1 MIFRVRGVL
10 LPEISKKSTIG
21 EDDMNSGMSVWARAL
36 IAVALVATATLPVL
50 SNAQNS
56 GTPAS
61 TPPSRATAPADGLQE
76 VIIEGRR
83 VTAEEKMSEVAYDS
97 ARFGSQVQVINATEI
112 DTGGFT
118 NFGELASGLIRGAN
132 IGYSPDEGEF
142 TIRIDGGSD
151 RDTLLLLDGVPTFDR
166 GTPLED
172 LWGATA
178 IDPRMIE
185 TVEILRGGQSLYYG
199 GNGGLGVVS
208 VRYKEPTGELKGEFG
223 AYYGSFKTREVYGN
237 VSYPLTDD
245 GQHSVMFYGRSYESD
260 AHEIFSLDA
269 YNDVVLE
276 LGGRHDFPYTYNL
289 VGAKYRWQVDEETY
303 FKLGYEL
310 ATVDFRDS
318 FPNDH
323 IFNLNY
329 TEYPKFN
336 AAFRTAF
343 SDRLTFEAEAFYQA
357 PTLKNSE
364 VDAQI
369 CRIPQSVRNPA
380 TNRPFTLASEYE
392 AYAAANG
399 LPIGC
404 ITNPE
409 TSGKADSSSRDG
421 FYVDANGNRLGTL
434 QNPFRIG
441 DPMGFVIQSI
451 ATFGTGVPVK
461 GFGEGTQF
469 KAGYKEYGANARV
482 KMAWSETFESVL
494 GVQTVT
500 SQDNSA
506 AVYGV
511 SSGDIT
517 SHGVYGD
524 IRANL
529 DFLGGTALSIAG
541 RQDFN
546 NLFDDSFIWR
556 ASVRQEFGGGYY
568 FRGSAGTSYANPRA
582 QELGLYSGRVNNPT
596 LKTQE
601 VETFGLGAGI
611 NGEILGG
618 TFNVEVGHFDTEISN
633 LFGNA
638 QIRDVCPGVD
648 PTRVINPNIVTPT
661 EFCSNFVA
669 LGLDPLDTATFNTRA
684 IQDIKGYTLD
694 IALDIDKWA
703 LDFSFTKQESFEP
716 NPRFGLT
723 AILAGTTQSTGIV
736 IPGEAG
742 SARFRQSA
750 ERPEWMASALLTY
763 QPTDR
768 WTLSLN
774 PRWQGPEYLYV
785 QNNAARF
792 VDSNGQRTNPDVNFG
807 DYFVLNASVQYLMGD
822 DYQHRLMLRIVNV
835 TDEDYF
841 ERGGA
846 TDRRFSRAA
855 VRGEQGV
862 NEPDYY
868 YTYGWNGKPL
878 SFFFQYEY
886 NF

>member
-1 MIFRVRGVL
+1 MHELFLKTRWRWICL
-10 LPEISKKSTIG
+10 L
-21 EDDMNSGMSVWARAL
+21 
-36 IAVALVATATLPVL
+36 AVAATMTV
-50 SNAQNS
+50 S
-56 GTPAS
+56 GSLAASQPQTPS
-61 TPPSRATAPADGLQE
+61 VNDLEE

-83 VTAEEKMSEVAYDS
+83 VTEEMSTVAYD
-97 ARFGSQVQVINATEI
+97 AAKFGSQVQVINSVEI

-208 VRYKEPTGELKGEFG
+208 VRYKEPNGEQKGEFG

-237 VSYPLTDD
+237 VAYPIDD
-245 GQHSVMFYGRSYESD
+245 AGVHSVMFYGRSYESD
-260 AHEIFSLDA
+260 AHEIFSKEA

-289 VGAKYRWQVDEETY
+289 IGGKYRWQIDDETY
-303 FKLGYEL
+303 FKAGYEF

-343 SDRLTFEAEAFYQA
+343 NDKISFEAEAFYQA

-369 CRIPQSVRNPA
+369 CRIPQSVVNPV
-380 TNRPFTLASEYE
+380 TKRPFTLASEFE
-392 AYAAANG
+392 VYAKANG
-399 LPIGC
+399 IPAGC
-404 ITNPE
+404 VTNPE
-409 TSGKADSSSRDG
+409 TSPKADRTSRDG
-421 FYVDANGNRLGTL
+421 FYVNDKGELYGTL
-434 QNPFRIG
+434 QNPFPIG
-441 DPMGFVIQSI
+441 APMGYVIQTVAS
-451 ATFGTGVPVK
+451 FGTGIPVK

-469 KAGYKEYGANARV
+469 KAGYQEYGANARA
-482 KMAWSETFESVL
+482 KILWTDNLESVI
-494 GVQTVT
+494 GVQSVVT
-500 SQDNSA
+500 QDKSA
-506 AVYGV
+506 AEYGV
-511 SSGDIT
+511 SDQKIESN
-517 SHGVYGD
+517 GVYAD
-524 IRANL
+524 LRANL
-529 DFLGGTALSIAG
+529 DILEGMALSIAA

-546 NLFDDSFIWR
+546 NIFDDTFIWR
-556 ASVRQEFGGGYY
+556 ASVRQEFPMGYY
-568 FRGSAGTSYANPRA
+568 FRGSSGTSYANPRS
-582 QELGLYSGRVNNPT
+582 QELGLFGNTRNNPT

-601 VETFGLGAGI
+601 VETFGFGAGI
-611 NGEILGG
+611 NSDFMGG
-618 TFNVEVGHFDTEISN
+618 TYNIELGYFDTEISN

-638 QIRDVCPGVD
+638 AIRDVCPGVD
-648 PTRVINPNIVTPT
+648 PTRVINPNIITPT
-661 EFCSNFVA
+661 EFCASWPSF
-669 LGLDPLDTATFNTRA
+669 GLTPLDVATFNTKA

-694 IALDIDKWA
+694 VAFDIDQWA
-703 LDFSFTKQESFEP
+703 LDFSFTKQESFEL
-716 NPRFGLT
+716 NPLFGLT
-723 AILAGTTQSTGIV
+723 AVRAGTGQALTTV
-736 IPGEAG
+736 VPGRAG
-742 SARFRQSA
+742 SERFRQSG
-750 ERPEWMASALLTY
+750 ERPEWMASALLTWT
-763 QPTDR
+763 PTDR
-768 WTLSLN
+768 WVVALN
-774 PRWQGPEYLYV
+774 PRWQGPEYAYV
-785 QNNAARF
+785 QNNSARL
-792 VDSNGQRTNPDVNFG
+792 VDASGNRTNPDVNFG
-807 DYFVLNASVQYLMGD
+807 DYFVLNASVQYFMGNEK
-822 DYQHRLMLRIVNV
+822 QHRLMLRVVNV
-835 TDEDYF
+835 TDEEYW

-846 TDRRFSRAA
+846 TDRAFSRAA
-855 VRGEQGV
+855 VRGELTARD
-862 NEPDYY
+862 PAYF

>member
-1 MIFRVRGVL
+1 MFELFSRTLWRRVCVFALTAALAFSGSL
-10 LPEISKKSTIG
+10 ATSQPKSPTV
-21 EDDMNSGMSVWARAL
+21 DDL
-36 IAVALVATATLPVL
+36 E
-50 SNAQNS
+50 
-56 GTPAS
+56 
-61 TPPSRATAPADGLQE
+61 E

-83 VTAEEKMSEVAYDS
+83 VTEEMSTVAYD
-97 ARFGSQVQVINATEI
+97 AAKFGSQVQVINSVEI

-208 VRYKEPTGELKGEFG
+208 VRYKEPMGEQKGEFG

-237 VSYPLTDD
+237 VAYPLDD
-245 GQHSVMFYGRSYESD
+245 AGVHSVMFYGRSYESD
-260 AHEIFSLDA
+260 AHEIFSKEA

-289 VGAKYRWQVDEETY
+289 IGGKYRWQIDDETY
-303 FKLGYEL
+303 FKAGYEL

-343 SDRLTFEAEAFYQA
+343 NDTISFEAEAFYQA

-369 CRIPQSVRNPA
+369 CRIPQSVLNPA
-380 TNRPFTLASEYE
+380 TKRPFTLASDFET
-392 AYAAANG
+392 YAKANG
-399 LPIGC
+399 IPAGC
-404 ITNPE
+404 VTNPE
-409 TSGKADSSSRDG
+409 TSPKADRTSRDG
-421 FYVDANGNRLGTL
+421 FYVDSKGQLYGTL
-434 QNPFRIG
+434 QNPFPIG
-441 DPMGFVIQSI
+441 APMGYVIQTV
-451 ATFGTGVPVK
+451 ANFGSGIPVK

-469 KAGYKEYGANARV
+469 KAGYKEYGANARAKV
-482 KMAWSETFESVL
+482 LWTDNLESVI
-494 GVQTVT
+494 GAQSVIT
-500 SQDNSA
+500 QDSSA
-506 AVYGV
+506 AEYGV
-511 SSGDIT
+511 SSQKIESNGIYADL
-517 SHGVYGD
+517 
-524 IRANL
+524 RANL
-529 DFLGGTALSIAG
+529 DILEGLALSIAG

-546 NLFDDSFIWR
+546 NIFDDTFIWR
-556 ASVRQEFGGGYY
+556 ASVRQEFPMGYY

-582 QELGLYSGRVNNPT
+582 QELGLFGNTRNNPT

-611 NGEILGG
+611 NSDFMGG
-618 TFNVEVGHFDTEISN
+618 TYNIEFGYFDTEISN

-638 QIRDVCPGVD
+638 AIRDVCPGVD
-648 PTRVINPNIVTPT
+648 PTRVINPNIITPT
-661 EFCSNFVA
+661 EFCATWQSF
-669 LGLDPLDTATFNTRA
+669 GLTPLDVATFNTKA
-684 IQDIKGYTLD
+684 IQDIKGYTVD
-694 IALDIDKWA
+694 IAFDIEKWA
-703 LDFSFTKQESFEP
+703 LDFSFTKQESLEL
-716 NPRFGLT
+716 NPVFGLT
-723 AILAGTTQSTGIV
+723 AVRAGTGQALTSV
-736 IPGEAG
+736 VPGRAG
-742 SARFRQSA
+742 AERFRQSG
-750 ERPEWMASALLTY
+750 ERPEWMASALLTWT
-763 QPTDR
+763 PTDR
-768 WTLSLN
+768 WVVALN
-774 PRWQGPEYLYV
+774 PRWQGPEYAYV
-785 QNNAARF
+785 QNNAARL
-792 VDSNGQRTNPDVNFG
+792 VDANGNRTNPDVNFG
-807 DYFVLNASVQYLMGD
+807 DYFVLNASVQYFMGNEK
-822 DYQHRLMLRIVNV
+822 QHRLMLRVVNL
-835 TDEDYF
+835 TDEEYW

-846 TDRRFSRAA
+846 TDRAFSRAG
-855 VRGEQGV
+855 VRGEI
-862 NEPDYY
+862 NATNPNYF

>member
-1 MIFRVRGVL
+1 MRELSLKTLWHRICL
-10 LPEISKKSTIG
+10 L
-21 EDDMNSGMSVWARAL
+21 
-36 IAVALVATATLPVL
+36 AVTATM
-50 SNAQNS
+50 ACS
-56 GTPAS
+56 GSLATSQTQTPS
-61 TPPSRATAPADGLQE
+61 INDLEE

-83 VTAEEKMSEVAYDS
+83 VTEEMSTVAYD
-97 ARFGSQVQVINATEI
+97 AAKFGSQVQVINSVEI

-208 VRYKEPTGELKGEFG
+208 VRYKEPNGEQKGEFG

-237 VSYPLTDD
+237 VAYPIDD
-245 GQHSVMFYGRSYESD
+245 AGAHSVMFYGRSYESD
-260 AHEIFSLDA
+260 AHEIFSKEA

-289 VGAKYRWQVDEETY
+289 IGGKYRWQIDDETD
-303 FKLGYEL
+303 FKAGYEF

-343 SDRLTFEAEAFYQA
+343 NDKISLEAEAFYQA

-369 CRIPQSVRNPA
+369 CRIPQSVLNPA
-380 TNRPFTLASEYE
+380 TKRPFTLASEFE
-392 AYAAANG
+392 AYAKANG
-399 LPIGC
+399 IPAGC
-404 ITNPE
+404 VTNPE
-409 TSGKADSSSRDG
+409 TSSKADRTSRDG
-421 FYVDANGNRLGTL
+421 FYVNDKGELYGTL
-434 QNPFRIG
+434 QNPFPIG
-441 DPMGFVIQSI
+441 APMGYVIQTVAS
-451 ATFGTGVPVK
+451 FGTGIPVK

-469 KAGYKEYGANARV
+469 KAGYKEYGANARA
-482 KMAWSETFESVL
+482 KILWTDNLESVF
-494 GVQTVT
+494 GVQSVVT
-500 SQDNSA
+500 QDNSA
-506 AVYGV
+506 AEYGV
-511 SSGDIT
+511 SDQKIESNGIYADL
-517 SHGVYGD
+517 
-524 IRANL
+524 RANL
-529 DFLGGTALSIAG
+529 DILEGMALSIAA

-546 NLFDDSFIWR
+546 NIFDDTFIWR
-556 ASVRQEFGGGYY
+556 ASVRQEFPMGYY
-568 FRGSAGTSYANPRA
+568 VRGSAGTSYANPRS
-582 QELGLYSGRVNNPT
+582 QELGLFGNTRNNPT

-601 VETFGLGAGI
+601 VETFGFGAGI
-611 NGEILGG
+611 NSDFMGG
-618 TFNVEVGHFDTEISN
+618 TYNIELGYFDTEISN

-638 QIRDVCPGVD
+638 AIRDVCPGVD
-648 PTRVINPNIVTPT
+648 PTRVINPNIITPT
-661 EFCSNFVA
+661 EFCASWPSF
-669 LGLDPLDTATFNTRA
+669 GLTPLDVATFNTKA

-694 IALDIDKWA
+694 VAFDIDQWA

-716 NPRFGLT
+716 NPLFGLT
-723 AILAGTTQSTGIV
+723 AVRAGTGQALTTV
-736 IPGEAG
+736 VPGRAG
-742 SARFRQSA
+742 SERFRQSG
-750 ERPEWMASALLTY
+750 ERPEWMASALLTWT
-763 QPTDR
+763 PTDR
-768 WTLSLN
+768 WVVALN
-774 PRWQGPEYLYV
+774 PRWQGPEYAYV
-785 QNNAARF
+785 QNNAARL
-792 VDSNGQRTNPDVNFG
+792 VDASGNRTNPDVNFG
-807 DYFVLNASVQYLMGD
+807 DYFVLNASVQYFMGNEK
-822 DYQHRLMLRIVNV
+822 QHRLMLRVVNV
-835 TDEDYF
+835 TDEEYW

-846 TDRRFSRAA
+846 TDRAFSRAG
-855 VRGEQGV
+855 VRGELTARD
-862 NEPDYY
+862 PAYF